1 MTYGILLE
9 VLVLLASAVLVVAL
23 FRRLHLPP
31 ILAYLAVGMAV
42 GPHGFGWIPDTED
55 TRLLAEFGVVF
66 LMFTIGLEF
75 SLPHLLAMR
84 RTVLGL
90 GGSQVLIT
98 TLLVGVA
105 AWLLGRSPE
114 AAFVTGGA
122 LAMSS
127 TAIVTKQLAEQTEIH
142 SRHGRQSIAVLLFQ
156 DLAVVPFLILIPALG
171 SGGEN
176 DLLALLALTLAKG
189 LVVFA
194 LLLAVGRWALRP
206 LFREVAAAHSAELFM
221 LTVLLV
227 TLGAA
232 WLTHAAGMSL
242 ALGAFIAGMMIAE
255 TEFRHQVEADI
266 RPFQDV
272 LMGLFFVTVG
282 MLFDLSALPAVWPW
296 MLLLLAVILVFKT
309 GLIMGLARLA
319 GTETGVALRT
329 GVTLAQGGEFSFV
342 IISLALAYGLYQP
355 EESQPLLMA
364 IVLSMGLAPLLIR
377 SSLSIAQRFCA
388 LSYGRGFSRMEDEV
402 RESTQDLQEQV
413 IICGYGRMGQALAR
427 FLEQE
432 GREYVALDL
441 DPLRVREA
449 RNAGERVHYGDSTRR
464 EMLLSAG
471 LMQAGAL
478 VVSYADTASAMKI
491 LEQVRQ
497 LRPGL
502 PVLVRTRDA
511 SELDQLRALGA
522 TEVFPE
528 TLESSLLLAG
538 HLLVL
543 LGVPVTRILRQ
554 TQAVRQA
561 QYQSLRGF
569 FPGLE
574 PVPLADEDGARER
587 LHAVSLPA
595 AAHAVNRSLE
605 ELELEHSGVTVTAV
619 RRGDIRGPQPEPH
632 TRLQEGDVLVLYGT
646 PEALEQAEHRLL
658 TGG

>member
-23 FRRLHLPP
+23 FRRLRLPP

-98 TLLVGVA
+98 TLLVGLA

-176 DLLALLALTLAKG
+176 DLLALLALTLVKG
-189 LVVFA
+189 LAVFA
-194 LLLAVGRWALRP
+194 LLLAAGRWALRP
-206 LFREVAAAHSAELFM
+206 LFREVATARSPELFM

-232 WLTHAAGMSL
+232 WLTHAAGLSL

-355 EESQPLLMA
+355 AESQPLLMA
-364 IVLSMGLAPLLIR
+364 IVLSMGLAPMLIR

-388 LSYGRGFSRMEDEV
+388 MSYGHGFSRMEDEV
-402 RESTQDLQEQV
+402 RESTHGFQEQV

-449 RNAGERVHYGDSTRR
+449 RDAGERVHYGDSTRR
-464 EMLLSAG
+464 EMLIAAG
-471 LMQAGAL
+471 LMRAGAL

-511 SELDQLRALGA
+511 SGLDQLRAMGA

-554 TQAVRQA
+554 TQAVREA

-574 PVPLADEDGARER
+574 PVPQANENGARER

-595 AAHAVNRSLE
+595 AAHAVDRSLE
-605 ELELEHSGVTVTAV
+605 ELDLERSGITVTAV

-646 PEALEQAEHRLL
+646 PEALEQAEHLLL
-658 TGG
+658 TGA